1 MNNVVENPH
10 YPDKIDFGSSI
21 SFDIVWLKAQVGTY
35 RNTSG
40 HIEPSYAYKG
50 CISKARIL
58 GFELEDAQIIAFM
71 SLIESFIKNQLNT
84 SKETKL
90 LNITAKVITTNGEAL
105 LQLANDNIKK
115 TLNKATC
122 NYILRCYQAIT
133 KEYNLYFVSSSP
145 TKTV

>member
-1 MNNVVENPH
+1 MNNVIEDPH
-10 YPDKIDFGSSI
+10 YPDVI
-21 SFDIVWLKAQVGTY
+21 SFASDIKFFIVWLKSQVGTY
-35 RNTSG
+35 RNASG

-50 CISKARIL
+50 CISKANII
-58 GFELEDAQIIAFM
+58 GFELEDAKLIAFM
-71 SLIESFIKNQLNT
+71 SLIESFLKNQLNT

-105 LQLANDNIKK
+105 LQLTSDNVKK
-115 TLNKATC
+115 TITKATC